1 QVPNGHGVGIS
12 GKRRKCRKRVMS
24 KEENGETSG
33 RGYPLDRRKRIN
45 RLKKMIILTL
55 ICAILIPIILCV
67 ILIIRVNRLEEK
79 ILMLEAARAQQE
91 VTEREHEEL
100 LSVAQTDVDTIVRES
115 ALQTSGNSDP
125 IQQTAIYGDEES
137 VNNEQKDGQGESTFD
152 AGSASEN
159 TVSDEDDGIR
169 RVYLTFDDGP
179 SSQTEAIL
187 AILDEYDIKA
197 TFFVVGKTDAHS
209 VEMYQRIVEE
219 GHTLAMHSYSHE
231 YQDIYASPEA
241 FREDLYRLRDYLYE
255 ITGVQC
261 SIYRFPGGSSN
272 KVSPTDI
279 QELIAILEEEGI
291 TYFDWNVSSQDA
303 SPRTLSVEEIV
314 ENSTLHV
321 EDYQNV
327 VILMHDATNKTTTV
341 EALPIL
347 IEELLGM
354 EDTALLPITADT
366 VPIQHRKPE

>member
-1 QVPNGHGVGIS
+1 MP
-12 GKRRKCRKRVMS
+12 KKVMS
-24 KEENGETSG
+24 KEENGETSV
-33 RGYPLDRRKRIN
+33 REYPPDRRKRIN
-45 RLKKMIILTL
+45 RLKKIIILTL

-115 ALQTSGNSDP
+115 ALQTSGNSNP
-125 IQQTAIYGDEES
+125 TQQTAIYEDEES
-137 VNNEQKDGQGESTFD
+137 ANNEHGQGEPTFD

-159 TVSDEDDGIR
+159 NVSDEDDGIR

-187 AILDEYDIKA
+187 AILDDYDIKA

-241 FREDLYRLRDYLYE
+241 FREDLCRLRDYLYE

-272 KVSPTDI
+272 KVSQTDI

-314 ENSTLHV
+314 ENSTLHIK
-321 EDYQNV
+321 DYQNV
-327 VILMHDATNKTTTV
+327 VILMHDAANKTTTV

-354 EDTALLPITADT
+354 EDTVLLPITEDT